1 MNALVLKIVYLRKA
15 FVNMNRLVIIGNGF
29 DLAHGLPTKY
39 SDFINDYWK
48 NVCDTKGTKTIIN
61 KNDEFVTII
70 CKFGHSYNLSEY
82 KAIDDLKS
90 YEELKDFI
98 ERNAEKKSG
107 EFVIE
112 FKNLFFKKISEDSI
126 RNWVDIENEYY
137 KLLKECVKQNNNS
150 KIIKL
155 NKEFEQVKGL
165 LETYLLK
172 NVEDKYDYSK
182 DSVKEFIDLFAV
194 NRYEDS
200 ELDRFFM
207 EISKQ
212 TESFLIKEHKEK
224 QQYNRLN
231 NGYLPSDDLSHKVDI
246 EHHFLSFNYTSTVF
260 NYIEAL
266 DMNLNNL
273 NEIHGRLEDKR
284 NLINFGFGDEMD
296 KHYQEIEEKDDNEY
310 LKNIKSFQ
318 YLHTPNY
325 KRLLDLIDSDKFQV
339 YIMGH
344 SCGLSD
350 RTLLNT
356 IFEHENCCSIKV
368 FYHEI
373 LNEEGEVVKDN
384 YTEITQN
391 ISRHFNKKKL
401 MREKIVNK
409 TLCQPLPQIQLP
421 LK

>member
-1 MNALVLKIVYLRKA
+1 MRKV
-15 FVNMNRLVIIGNGF
+15 FINMNRLVIIGNGF
-29 DLAHGLPTKY
+29 DLAHGLPTSYK
-39 SDFINDYWK
+39 DFIDDYWK

-61 KNDEFVTII
+61 QNDNFVTII
-70 CKFGHSYNLSEY
+70 CKFGYSYNTSEY
-82 KAIDDLKS
+82 DAIDSLKS
-90 YEELKDFI
+90 YDELKNFV
-98 ERNAEKKSG
+98 ERNIQMKSG
-107 EFVIE
+107 DFVIE
-112 FKNLFFKKISEDSI
+112 FKNLFFKKISENSI
-126 RNWVDIENEYY
+126 ENWVDIENEYY
-137 KLLKECVKQNNNS
+137 KLLKQCIKKDNNS
-150 KIIKL
+150 SIIKL
-155 NKEFEQVKGL
+155 NKEFEDLKKL
-165 LETYLLK
+165 FELYLIEK
-172 NVEDKYDYSK
+172 VEKEYNFSK
-182 DSVKEFIDLFAV
+182 DVVRKFINIFDV
-194 NRYEDS
+194 NRYENL

-212 TESFLIKEHKEK
+212 TEIFLVKEHKEYLDK
-224 QQYNRLN
+224 SRPSK
-231 NGYLPSDDLSHKVDI
+231 GYLPSDDISHKVDV

-260 NYIEAL
+260 NYIKAL
-266 DMNLNNL
+266 DMNLYNL
-273 NEIHGRLEDKR
+273 NEIHGRLEDER

-325 KRLLDLIDSDKFQV
+325 KRLLNLIDSDKFQV

-356 IFEHENCCSIKV
+356 IFEHENCCSIKI
-368 FYHEI
+368 FFHEI
-373 LNEEGEVVKDN
+373 LNEQGEVIKDN